1 MLTTGANSRKN
12 KKKKK
17 TEKNKQTLMQLHW
30 QERCEPAHMGEA
42 LILPIE
48 AKHSASQYLFEG

>member
-1 MLTTGANSRKN
+1 MLNQGKKQ

-17 TEKNKQTLMQLHW
+17 QALMQLHW